1 MASIYEGAFDTAALQ
16 KELALALEED
26 RKYKLT
32 DEMKK
37 RAIHTAAS
45 YDDFRN
51 FVLCADLK
59 PVSSKELQN
68 LSKSERKRNR
78 MYQAKTAVVD
88 TTKSKTLVGEL
99 DAAVPPATSVE
110 FLRTWRRSCVTQ
122 DAKYKYLQVTTPER
136 LQKLFHAELDSDL
149 MLQIVACLNAQF
161 VNLNP
166 NNDVDDFE
174 TEHAHA
180 CFTLA
185 MLEAATKT
193 GRFALTV
200 SFWTSSQATTVA
212 QLVARV
218 HDILVSNY
226 DDDNDA
232 LGQVTVRLDALRD
245 QFRQ

>member
-45 YDDFRN
+45 YDDFR
-51 FVLCADLK
+51 
-59 PVSSKELQN
+59 VSELQN

-122 DAKYKYLQVTTPER
+122 DAKYKYLQVTTPDR

-232 LGQVTVRLDALRD
+232 LGQVKVRLDALRD